1 LTEYVVTRWY
11 RAPEL
16 LFKSSNYGPPVDVWS
31 IGIILAELFSRK
43 ALFRGTC
50 ARHQVELLVDVLG
63 TPSEADIASYTN
75 KQAIEHFR
83 KPPFKEAMPL
93 NVMFPNATPD
103 AIDILTKMLS
113 YDPNKRPTIREALK
127 HPFVSSLL
135 KVDPD
140 SIKKPVA
147 FDSSFE
153 KDFPNEMPRFL
164 LLLHMN
170 KEIEIIRKMQAISD
184 AEFIASLEMNEE
196 YISQGNSSSE

>member
-1 LTEYVVTRWY
+1 MTRWY

-31 IGIILAELFSRK
+31 IGIILAELLSRK
-43 ALFRGTC
+43 AMFRGTC
-50 ARHQVELLVDVLG
+50 AQHQVELLVDVLG
-63 TPSEADIASYTN
+63 TPSEADLASYTN
-75 KQAIEHFR
+75 KQAVELFR

-93 NVMFPNATPD
+93 NVRFPNATPD

-140 SIKKPVA
+140 LIKKPIA
-147 FDSSFE
+147 FDSSYE

-164 LLLHMN
+164 ILFHMC
-170 KEIEIIRKMQAISD
+170 KEIEIIKKIQAISD
-184 AEFIASLEMNEE
+184 AECVASLDMNEE
-196 YISQGNSSSE
+196 YISPALLSATE